1 MSGVERSR
9 KTRTPEVRGAIP
21 DSSCSAQMPARCRV
35 ASDIHAGDGPG
46 FTGTA
51 PELSLLWSP
60 PSHHVQAASA
70 HPQRESGGVR
80 LHVGLERD
88 VCLPGGVP
96 ALPARG
102 AHL

>member
-1 MSGVERSR
+1 M
-9 KTRTPEVRGAIP
+9 
-21 DSSCSAQMPARCRV
+21 
-35 ASDIHAGDGPG
+35 ASNIRAGDGPG

-60 PSHHVQAASA
+60 RSHPVQAASA
-70 HPQRESGGVR
+70 HPQRESGGVG
-80 LHVGLERD
+80 LHVGLQRD